1 MIFRILLYA
10 GLALLLPG
18 LAALGYSLWEGP
30 AAWSLDART
39 FWGTPISLFVFWI
52 GLAHAG
58 TLISAILLALGV
70 PLDRRTSMLAEL
82 TTLCALVVAA
92 VFPLMHLGVVGNFYM
107 VIPFLDARGNFA
119 NVGSPLVWDFCCIAI
134 YAVLS
139 LVFFAIHL
147 FSDRF
152 QALEDLRRP
161 MAWLLFPLVLWV
173 HTIVSLDFAVTFVP
187 QWRGAFFPLYFI
199 AGAIYSG
206 LAMVNV
212 LLVAEGCRVRLLE
225 KLMVA
230 GSFVMLVL
238 WGWIFLVKGEWNFS
252 VFAFGAL
259 LPQLW
264 WVSSFRE
271 SAAGRLFVSLS
282 VLIGL
287 WLERVYLVMPS
298 EPRDFGYMDAGLVA
312 LSIGLFTTLL
322 VVLRIKLRKPIEG
335 DMLLFGEVDEK
346 PVPVVERHVE
356 PLTSREF
363 IVLRFP
369 LLVGV
374 LVALVYTLWAVS
386 RSAFD
391 TVALGLPNVA
401 AIFFPIVAL
410 VAAFVLCVRPLGTIM
425 ARSRYAV
432 VSLAAASIIVAF
444 LAGMFYAGGSSQAPV
459 GEVKANVPH
468 EFLTGDSLPSA
479 KLIWDSR
486 CASCHGTDGKFN
498 EKFVREFYPVPQKLT
513 AARLDSLGADSLVRV
528 ILNGR
533 ANMNPYDGRL
543 TEAEARA
550 LVNYMRSLAPADT
563 MEVAP

>member
-1 MIFRILLYA
+1 
-10 GLALLLPG
+10 
-18 LAALGYSLWEGP
+18 
-30 AAWSLDART
+30 
-39 FWGTPISLFVFWI
+39 
-52 GLAHAG
+52 
-58 TLISAILLALGV
+58 
-70 PLDRRTSMLAEL
+70 
-82 TTLCALVVAA
+82 
-92 VFPLMHLGVVGNFYM
+92 
-107 VIPFLDARGNFA
+107 
-119 NVGSPLVWDFCCIAI
+119 
-134 YAVLS
+134 
-139 LVFFAIHL
+139 
-147 FSDRF
+147 
-152 QALEDLRRP
+152 
-161 MAWLLFPLVLWV
+161 
-173 HTIVSLDFAVTFVP
+173 
-187 QWRGAFFPLYFI
+187 
-199 AGAIYSG
+199 
-206 LAMVNV
+206 
-212 LLVAEGCRVRLLE
+212 
-225 KLMVA
+225 
-230 GSFVMLVL
+230 
-238 WGWIFLVKGEWNFS
+238 
-252 VFAFGAL
+252 
-259 LPQLW
+259 
-264 WVSSFRE
+264 
-271 SAAGRLFVSLS
+271 
-282 VLIGL
+282 
-287 WLERVYLVMPS
+287 
-298 EPRDFGYMDAGLVA
+298 
-312 LSIGLFTTLL
+312 
-322 VVLRIKLRKPIEG
+322 
-335 DMLLFGEVDEK
+335 
-346 PVPVVERHVE
+346 
-356 PLTSREF
+356 
-363 IVLRFP
+363 
-369 LLVGV
+369 LVGV

-513 AARLDSLGADSLVRV
+513 AARLDSLGTDSLVRV